1 VKLIVAKL
9 IYFISMIKTIDI
21 NKILKDKNPKLEKW
35 MPGFIINYLKRIF
48 HQDEINKVLHE
59 TKDLKNFVFCNVLI
73 KRFNLKFESEGL
85 KNIPKKGGV
94 MFVINHPLGG
104 FDALGLVHEISKI
117 RADVKFMV
125 NDVMMNFSNV
135 EDFMVG
141 VNKYGTKTKDSVK
154 RLNELFASDNAVL
167 IFPAGLV
174 SRKTNGIVMD
184 SEWKKTFVV
193 RAKKFKRNIVPIHIT
208 GELSS
213 FFYGISNFRKI
224 IGIKANIEM
233 MYLANETFKLKNK
246 TFNITVGKPINYTT
260 FDTSKTDLA
269 WAAEVR
275 MWFTI

>member
-1 VKLIVAKL
+1 MNMKKI
-9 IYFISMIKTIDI
+9 IDI

-59 TKDLKNFVFCNVLI
+59 TKDLKNFVFCNELI

-85 KNIPKKGGV
+85 ENIPKKGGV
-94 MFVINHPLGG
+94 IFAINHPLGG
-104 FDALGLVHEISKI
+104 FDALGLAYEISKI
-117 RADVKFMV
+117 RPDVKFMV

-141 VNKYGTKTKDSVK
+141 VNKHGAKTKDSVNQ
-154 RLNELFASDNAVL
+154 LNELFASDNAVL

-174 SRKTNGIVMD
+174 SRKTNGSVVD

-193 RAKKFKRNIVPIHIT
+193 RAKKFQRNIVPIHIT
-208 GELSS
+208 GELSN
-213 FFYGISNFRKI
+213 FFYGLSNFRKK

-246 TFNITVGKPINYTT
+246 TFNITIGKPINYKM
-260 FDTSKTDLA
+260 FDKSKTDLA
-269 WAAEVR
+269 WAAEVKN
-275 MWFTI
+275 MVYDLKK